1 MMWRIVDA
9 TKKVPERWAMFR
21 VAERRPI
28 RTGLTGLMLA
38 ALSLAGCSAGSA
50 PASPSGPATVLASAA
65 ASVVASVPASAVA
78 SETGGGGGATGAP
91 VVAGGDLCKLLG
103 PGDFTAVGVT
113 DATGPSENPTD
124 PLNTY
129 CVYRGTSSATGGI
142 EFDVSI
148 SDTAADA
155 KDVFDGYFAEVQTT
169 SDFTNINLTG
179 ADQGLLSLPNSA
191 TSTDP
196 ALIAI
201 QAGKLTYAI
210 GMGVPFAD
218 ALNQK
223 AADKLVQL
231 ATLVFQRGAVL
242 GS

>member
-1 MMWRIVDA
+1 
-9 TKKVPERWAMFR
+9 
-21 VAERRPI
+21 
-28 RTGLTGLMLA
+28 
-38 ALSLAGCSAGSA
+38 
-50 PASPSGPATVLASAA
+50 
-65 ASVVASVPASAVA
+65 
-78 SETGGGGGATGAP
+78 
-91 VVAGGDLCKLLG
+91 LCKLLG

-129 CVYRGTSSATGGI
+129 CVYRG
-142 EFDVSI
+142 
-148 SDTAADA
+148 
-155 KDVFDGYFAEVQTT
+155 T

-218 ALNQK
+218 ALNEK